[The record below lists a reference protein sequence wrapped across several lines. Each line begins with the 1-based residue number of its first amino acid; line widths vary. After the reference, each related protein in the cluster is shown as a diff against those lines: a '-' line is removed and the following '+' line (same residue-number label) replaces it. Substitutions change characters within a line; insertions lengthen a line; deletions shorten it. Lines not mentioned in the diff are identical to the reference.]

1 MKKLLAIVVFTTTL
15 TLFAQAQQDLN
26 NTLGLRVNIAGGVG
40 LTFKK
45 YKGEHTAKEWYFS
58 YRNQIFKDFELGW
71 TRQYQFHIAEVT
83 GLRAYAGGGLVARMT
98 TLGGDIFEN
107 VLYASAGIGAVGGVE
122 YTIPN
127 VPIVVGFDWMPTYN
141 IYIDRNSDKKS
152 FFTAKGGGISIRY
165 VFGKKKS

>member
-1 MKKLLAIVVFTTTL
+1 MKKLLALVVFTTTL
-15 TLFAQAQQDLN
+15 TLFAQAQQNLN
-26 NTLGLRVNIAGGVG
+26 ASIGVRLNLAGGVG
-40 LTFKK
+40 VTFKK

-71 TRQYQFHIAEVT
+71 TRQYQFHIAEVS

-98 TLGGDIFEN
+98 TFGKEIFDN
-107 VLYASAGIGAVGGVE
+107 LQYGSIGVAAVGGLE

-127 VPIVVGFDWMPTYN
+127 VPIVIGFDWMPTYN
-141 IYIDRNSDKKS
+141 IRGNRNANKDY

-165 VFGKKKS
+165 AISRKS